1 MAAAYGWSAGIS
13 DDEVL
18 RELLA
23 LNGGR
28 QEIRGDQLTRYW
40 RARRVKKAQTR
51 CQALDGC
58 ALPSCPKTR
67 TERQGRILEAFSK
80 LAETSRRGTGSAIGD
95 PEQTS
100 PADHP
105 FRPTGAPELLCGV
118 AVVIAEQAAQ
128 SLTTSHLPVR
138 TADAFVRGWLRSP

>member
-95 PEQTS
+95 PVLCQNS
-100 PADHP
+100 A
-105 FRPTGAPELLCGV
+105 LLK
-118 AVVIAEQAAQ
+118 
-128 SLTTSHLPVR
+128 
-138 TADAFVRGWLRSP
+138 